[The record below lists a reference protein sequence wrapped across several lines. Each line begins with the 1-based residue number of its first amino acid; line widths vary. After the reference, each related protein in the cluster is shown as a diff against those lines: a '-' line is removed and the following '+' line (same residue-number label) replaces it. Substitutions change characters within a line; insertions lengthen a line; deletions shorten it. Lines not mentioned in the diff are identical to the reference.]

1 MSDNSLVRR
10 RAGILTALVA
20 SVLLAGC
27 SGGTEEPAEAS
38 VLENCSPRNGPV
50 DAMCATIEVF
60 EDRAV
65 GSGRKIALKVVVFP
79 ACQRDPAPDPLFV
92 LVGGPGQAA
101 AAISET
107 LMRFF
112 EGVQETRDVVFV
124 DQRGTGDSN
133 PLTCSFDEDDLSA
146 LSRVRFPVEDLK
158 ECLEGFD
165 ADTRFYTTPVAM
177 DDLNQ
182 VREEL
187 AYDRI
192 NLWGGSYGTRAALV
206 YLRRHGETV
215 RSVVLDGVAPPGM
228 RLPLAFPAD
237 GQRALDLMLKSCEA
251 DVECN
256 VRFPEIRPRFERLWA
271 RLDAAPREVTLRHAR
286 TAEEVEV
293 TLRRELVSGIL
304 MGALYS
310 PEMSALLP
318 LLIERAEED
327 DFQGFMALA
336 SLNENLQE
344 QMSLGMFFSV
354 LCAEDLPW
362 IEKAEAEEA
371 AAGTFLG
378 TAAYTAWTEACE
390 VWPAAEMDEA
400 YHDSVESEVP
410 VLVLSGELDPVTPP
424 HWGDQAA
431 ETLPNSRHVVVPGI
445 GHGTTA
451 MGCVP
456 NLIAEF
462 IDKGTAE
469 EIDAACVERRQR
481 PPFFLTN
488 AGPVA
493 EAGE

>member
-1 MSDNSLVRR
+1 MMISLVRR
-10 RAGILTALVA
+10 RAGILSALVA
-20 SVLLAGC
+20 SVLMAGC
-27 SGGTEEPAEAS
+27 NAGTEEPAAAS

-60 EDRAV
+60 EDRAA
-65 GSGRKIALKVVVFP
+65 GSGRKIGLKVVVFP
-79 ACQRDPAPDPLFV
+79 AYQRDPAPDPLFV

-101 AAISET
+101 AAMSET

-146 LSRVRFPVEDLK
+146 LSRVKFPIEDLK
-158 ECLEGFD
+158 ACLDGFD

-187 AYDRI
+187 RYGKI
-192 NLWGGSYGTRAALV
+192 NLWGASYGTRAALV

-228 RLPLAFPAD
+228 RLPLAFPAA

-251 DVECN
+251 DAECN
-256 VRFPEIRPRFERLWA
+256 MRFPEIRSRFERLWA

-286 TAEEVEV
+286 TGEEAEV

-310 PEMSALLP
+310 PELSALLP

-327 DFQGFMALA
+327 DFQGFMALV
-336 SLNENLQE
+336 SLNENVQA

-362 IEKAEAEEA
+362 IGKAEAEEA

-390 VWPAAEMDEA
+390 VWPAANMDEA
-400 YHDSVESEVP
+400 YHDSVESDVP

-431 ETLPNSRHVVVPGI
+431 GTLPNSRHVVVPGI
-445 GHGTTA
+445 GHGTTP

-462 IDKGTAE
+462 IDEGTAE
-469 EIDAACVERRQR
+469 DLDASCVERHRR